1 MALLKYSAARLGL
14 VVLIFVLGLLLHLGV
29 VMSMIV
35 ALVASFCISY
45 LFFGRMRDAAASQV
59 GNRITGRTGR
69 RSRTELDDAAAE
81 DSYWDDHEQTAEP
94 AEWTAG
100 TDARAQGSTAVGTD
114 PHSGTTHGADD
125 GAVRHDAGRDDAGRA
140 DAVQD
145 DSVQRRRGA

>member
-14 VVLIFVLGLLLHLGV
+14 VVLIFVLGLMLHLGV
-29 VMSMIV
+29 VMSMVV

-81 DSYWDDHEQTAEP
+81 DGYWDDHEQTAGT
-94 AEWTAG
+94 AERTAS
-100 TDARAQGSTAVGTD
+100 TDAQAQGNSAVGMD
-114 PHSGTTHGADD
+114 PHGGTTHGPDHDSADD
-125 GAVRHDAGRDDAGRA
+125 ADAGRDAAGR
-140 DAVQD
+140 DN
-145 DSVQRRRGA
+145 SVQRRRGA